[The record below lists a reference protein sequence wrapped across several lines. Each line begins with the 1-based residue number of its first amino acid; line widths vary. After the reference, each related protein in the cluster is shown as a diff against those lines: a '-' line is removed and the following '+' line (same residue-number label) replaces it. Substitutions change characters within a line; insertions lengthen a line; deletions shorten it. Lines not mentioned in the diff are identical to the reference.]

1 MFESIRIRAMD
12 GPTLTQM
19 AFDLGLAPEGSTVY
33 KHHYGTC
40 ILLDEDYGQRW
51 EPHENLQQSE
61 AVFRRLR
68 TKGWHCARSYSPHSG
83 AVSCARGP
91 IYDSHVTITVHFG
104 LGCADT
110 EAMALLRC
118 AVLAMAPGGP

>member
-1 MFESIRIRAMD
+1 MFESTRIRTMD

-33 KHHYGTC
+33 RHPYGTC
-40 ILLDEDYGQRW
+40 ILLDDDYGQRW
-51 EPHENLQQSE
+51 APHDNLHQSE
-61 AVFRRLR
+61 TIFRHLR
-68 TKGWHCARSYSPHSG
+68 TKGWHCARSYSSHSG

-91 IYDSHVTITVHFG
+91 IADSPEAITVHFG
-104 LGCADT
+104 PGCADT

-118 AVLAMAPGGP
+118 AVLAMVSGGP